1 MKNLTEF
8 MYRGI
13 HFQYIEDCGLQIL
26 ENGEPVGVESFEE
39 TKIRKEAEM
48 LLEKEE
54 VAEFD
59 IIELSPETDHLN
71 TVVELEE
78 L

>member
-26 ENGEPVGVESFEE
+26 ENGEAIGIESSEE
-39 TKIRKEAEM
+39 TMIRKEAEM

-54 VAEFD
+54 VAEF
-59 IIELSPETDHLN
+59 IILPQR
-71 TVVELEE
+71 
-78 L
+78 